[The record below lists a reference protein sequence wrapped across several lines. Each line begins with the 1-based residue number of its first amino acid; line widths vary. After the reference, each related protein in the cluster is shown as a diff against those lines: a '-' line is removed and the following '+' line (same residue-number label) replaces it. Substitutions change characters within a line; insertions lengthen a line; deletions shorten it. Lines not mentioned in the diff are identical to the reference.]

1 MEYVIKQAR
10 KEVPLVG
17 TVEDTVWNRATVA
30 DIDVFPWD
38 TGKTREEASVRAL
51 YDQDALYLQY
61 RVEDEHIMADVTA
74 LNGPVYQDSAV
85 ECFAAPL
92 PTDNQYFNFEV
103 NCIRTVHLG
112 WGPDRTSR
120 EHVDPEIADAI
131 RVNTSVDGPV
141 TEPDRDDRR
150 WWLAAA
156 LPFEALS
163 RLIGREVF
171 SGPGTV
177 WKGNFQRL
185 GGGNEYAVWSPIEAS
200 EPDFH
205 RPESFG
211 RFVFAPI
218 HR

>member
-1 MEYVIKQAR
+1 MEYAIKQTR

-17 TVEDTVWNRATVA
+17 AVEDTVWTRADVA

-38 TGKTREEASVRAL
+38 TGKTREKASVRAL

-61 RVEDEHIMADVTA
+61 RVEDEHIKADVST

-92 PTDNQYFNFEV
+92 PTDSHYFNFEV
-103 NCIRTVHLG
+103 NCTGTVHLG
-112 WGPDRTSR
+112 WGPDRTNR
-120 EHVDPEIADAI
+120 ERVDPEIADAI
-131 RVNTSVDGPV
+131 RVNTSVDRPV
-141 TEPDRDDRR
+141 TEPDRDGRQ

-163 RLIGREVF
+163 RLIGRQVF
-171 SGPGTV
+171 PSPGTV

-185 GGGNEYAVWSPIEAS
+185 GGGNEFAVWSLIEAS

-211 RFVFAPI
+211 RFVFAPT